1 MASLQQAFLAVST
14 GRTRA
19 DDSKDSSQAQA
30 QAEGIRFGVL
40 DAHCHTRRT
49 PHYVLSRSGAFLHSV
64 QWEGPYKKKLDEE
77 VVVRCVC

>member
-1 MASLQQAFLAVST
+1 MASQQQAFLAVST

-19 DDSKDSSQAQA
+19 GDSKDSSQAQA
-30 QAEGIRFGVL
+30 EGIRLGVL

-49 PHYVLSRSGAFLHSV
+49 LRYVLSRSGAFLHSV

>member
-19 DDSKDSSQAQA
+19 GDSKDSSQAQA
-30 QAEGIRFGVL
+30 EGIRLGVL

-49 PHYVLSRSGAFLHSV
+49 LRYVLSRSGAFLHLV

>member
-19 DDSKDSSQAQA
+19 GDSKDSSQAQA
-30 QAEGIRFGVL
+30 EGIRLDVL

-49 PHYVLSRSGAFLHSV
+49 LRYVLSRSGATPHSV

-77 VVVRCVC
+77 VVVRCVR